1 MSACVVKHVGAI
13 AVQIRC
19 DELAGEVREGSHKRQ
34 DRKVLEGVSGST
46 WTL

>member
-19 DELAGEVREGSHKRQ
+19 DEVGWRSQG
-34 DRKVLEGVSGST
+34 GFP
-46 WTL
+46 